1 MSKLNLKYA
10 YFSVPLYF
18 SYFSVPLFKAIYLL
32 PLVRKFVQVP
42 LPLIWLNIHKIFKTA
57 SDNRTQDKYQNNNF
71 LKWHAIDWSFFRRDT
86 NEPRHS
92 NFLSVTSRICHKLG
106 KVCVDTSQGNKVF
119 GLDNQLCHPRTF
131 FKQNKNSEKSI
142 RMSNSVKQTTNI
154 DPGDNK
160 IDWLVDVNNSSSF
173 TSKVDCRF
181 LQIQKMSHLL
191 EKLSYL
197 DKIILNKNSKIKLK
211 W

>member
-10 YFSVPLYF
+10 YLSVPLYF

-32 PLVRKFVQVP
+32 LLVRKLVQVS

-86 NEPRHS
+86 HEPRHR
-92 NFLSVTSRICHKLG
+92 NFLSVTSRICQKLG
-106 KVCVDTSQGNKVF
+106 KVCVDTSQENEVF
-119 GLDNQLCHPRTF
+119 GLDNQLCQSRTF

-142 RMSNSVKQTTNI
+142 RMSNSVKQTPNI
-154 DPGDNK
+154 DSGDNK
-160 IDWLVDVNNSSSF
+160 MASWRQQFKQFYQQGWIVVSSKYKKCHIYWK
-173 TSKVDCRF
+173 TF
-181 LQIQKMSHLL
+181 LI
-191 EKLSYL
+191 
-197 DKIILNKNSKIKLK
+197 
-211 W
+211 